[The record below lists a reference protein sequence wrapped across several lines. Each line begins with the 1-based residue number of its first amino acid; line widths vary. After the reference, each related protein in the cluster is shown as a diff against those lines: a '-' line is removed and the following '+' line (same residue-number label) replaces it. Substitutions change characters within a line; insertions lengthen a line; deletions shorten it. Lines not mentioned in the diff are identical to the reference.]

1 MALGK
6 VLQYLGELNQAKKS
20 YDRALLILRKEH
32 GPEHADVIETY
43 MYLGD
48 VHLELSD
55 YIQAKEYYNLAL
67 PFLRKE
73 FGPEDVDVGIT
84 YRNLGNVHRN
94 LSDFIQAKKCYDRAL
109 PILLKSNI
117 LNKHCLVK
125 MIKESLVKI
134 KQLQENSPRSSGS
147 FGKRPTGSGH
157 PGSVPA
163 KRSKKI

>member
-1 MALGK
+1 
-6 VLQYLGELNQAKKS
+6 
-20 YDRALLILRKEH
+20 
-32 GPEHADVIETY
+32 

-55 YIQAKEYYNLAL
+55 YIQAKKYYNLAL
-67 PFLRKE
+67 PFLRKVFE
-73 FGPEDVDVGIT
+73 PEDVNVGIT
-84 YRNLGNVHRN
+84 YRNLGDVHRN
-94 LSDFIQAKKCYDRAL
+94 LSDFIRAKEYYGRAL

-117 LNKHCLVK
+117 LNKHCFVK